1 MALYR
6 HFVASVDVPVVTAQP
21 GSRIESAQRDAVVL
35 VVLITAVM
43 LLIWNGSTFFQHL
56 RIAGTFGPEVRVAS
70 TALTL
75 NVALILFGWRRYVD
89 LQHEAQMRAEQ
100 EQRAAVLA
108 STDPVTGL
116 YNRKGF
122 ADRAAEMSAE
132 AATDGHSLAIVSF
145 QINRFKTVNDQ
156 HGYET
161 GDRLLKCIA
170 GALADELGTDAVIA
184 RLSGDEFA
192 VALVLHPNE
201 LPRAEESADGVLRAA
216 TRPFM
221 FEERIIQVGAFAGI
235 ASAPG
240 GSASIPDI
248 LRRADIAM
256 DHARSGR
263 VARPVWF
270 DAGMERALVAQGEI
284 EQGIRYGLDHGQF
297 VPYFE
302 PQVSFETGEIVGFE
316 VLARWNHA
324 LSGVIGPDVF
334 IPVAEDIG
342 LIGRLSEQVIGEALR
357 EAASWDPSIKISVNI
372 SPTQLTDGWLAQ
384 RIVRLLAETN
394 FPAERLVV
402 EVTESSLFADI
413 EFARSIVTSLKNQG
427 IRLALDDFGTGFS
440 SLSHLRSL
448 PFDIIKIDRSF
459 VSNIHVK
466 RESLAIIRAVTTL
479 ANAISVPVCVE
490 GIENEAAF
498 DTVVR
503 LGCAIGQGWYFGKPM
518 PGDQARELLAARRRT
533 GETPLSNAARG

>member
-1 MALYR
+1 
-6 HFVASVDVPVVTAQP
+6 VASVDVPVVTTTP
-21 GSRIESAQRDAVVL
+21 GSRLENAQRDAVVL
-35 VVLITAVM
+35 VVLITAVV

-56 RIAGTFGPEVRVAS
+56 RIAGDFGPEVRVAS

-89 LQHEAQMRAEQ
+89 LQHEAEMRAEQ

-108 STDPVTGL
+108 STDPITGL

-122 ADRAAEMSAE
+122 ADRAAEMSGE
-132 AATDGHSLAIVSF
+132 AAARDESLAIVSF

-170 GALADELGTDAVIA
+170 GALADELGSDAVIA

-192 VALVLHPNE
+192 VALALGPKA
-201 LPRAEESADGVLRAA
+201 LSRAEETAEGVLRAA

-240 GSASIPDI
+240 GTATIPDI

-316 VLARWNHA
+316 VLARWNHP
-324 LSGVIGPDVF
+324 LSGIIGPDVF

-357 EAASWDPSIKISVNI
+357 EAASWDPEIKISVNI

-384 RIVRLLAETN
+384 RIVRILAETA

-459 VSNIHVK
+459 VSNINVK

-498 DTVVR
+498 NTVVR

-518 PGDQARELLAARRRT
+518 QAEQARELLAARHRA
-533 GETPLSNAARG
+533 GEPPISTAVHG